1 MSYGEY
7 NISWLR
13 PWLWTIIVGIFLT
26 PSIRIPGGVPSIRI
40 GELLLIPFTL
50 YLMMRVVRGNRVV
63 LAWGVRQSTLLCMFV
78 LLVLSMLMGSILGVG
93 VSFGDFNQ
101 FARFTKFAFIYTV
114 AVSVIHLSET
124 RGEETKRI
132 YDLIVLCSVI
142 LAIIV
147 FQQFFD
153 VFGLNRHYVRY
164 VAPTQHESL
173 IGDYS
178 WPRPVGM
185 IGNPN
190 EVAFLFVLGGLAA
203 SYRLVQGG
211 GGIYAGATLANLAA
225 LALTLS
231 RTGFVAFI
239 VGTGYLFVIQVF
251 VRRDRSLGSRLKYL
265 SLPLGLLVAVIT
277 YVLTNPVLYE
287 AIGWRFMTLMEFQS
301 TSSWQERLQSWQ
313 TNIQLFWESP
323 LIGVGPLRH
332 AGTSSAA
339 DNEWLLLVRS
349 YGILGTVLLVIG
361 MVWPHLKAQ
370 KNVLRVFITSVLF
383 GTAVYMVPAAV
394 FHSLS
399 LMPLLLIILS
409 AEDSTVRPLTLA

>member
-1 MSYGEY
+1 
-7 NISWLR
+7 
-13 PWLWTIIVGIFLT
+13 
-26 PSIRIPGGVPSIRI
+26 
-40 GELLLIPFTL
+40 
-50 YLMMRVVRGNRVV
+50 
-63 LAWGVRQSTLLCMFV
+63 MFV
-78 LLVLSMLMGSILGVG
+78 FLVLSMLMGGILGVG
-93 VSFGDFNQ
+93 VSFGDLNQ

-114 AVSVIHLSET
+114 SVSVIHLSET
-124 RGEETKRI
+124 TEKEIKQI
-132 YDLIVLCSVI
+132 YNLITICSVI

-153 VFGLNRHYVRY
+153 IFGLNRHYVRY

-173 IGDYS
+173 IGDYP

-203 SYRLVQGG
+203 SYRLIQGG
-211 GGIYAGATLANLAA
+211 GEIYAGATLANLAA

-231 RTGFVAFI
+231 RTGFVSFI
-239 VGTGYLFVIQVF
+239 LGAGYLFVIQVF

-265 SLPLGLLVAVIT
+265 ALPLGLLVAVIT
-277 YVLTNPVLYE
+277 YVLANPVLYE

-313 TNIQLFWESP
+313 INIQLFWESP

-332 AGTSSAA
+332 AGISSAA

-370 KNVLRVFITSVLF
+370 KNVLRVFITGVLF

>member
-7 NISWLR
+7 DISWLR

-26 PSIRIPGGVPSIRI
+26 PSIRIPGGVPSVRI

-50 YLMMRVVRGNRVV
+50 YLMIRVVRGNRVV

-78 LLVLSMLMGSILGVG
+78 FLVLSMLMGGILGVG
-93 VSFGDFNQ
+93 VSFGDLNQ
-101 FARFTKFAFIYTV
+101 FARFAKFAFIYTV
-114 AVSVIHLSET
+114 SVSVIHLSEAS
-124 RGEETKRI
+124 EKETKQT
-132 YDLIVLCSVI
+132 YDLIALCSVI
-142 LAIIV
+142 LAVIV

-173 IGDYS
+173 IGDYP

-203 SYRLVQGG
+203 SYRLIQGG
-211 GGIYAGATLANLAA
+211 GEIYAGATLANLAA

-231 RTGFVAFI
+231 RTGFVSFI
-239 VGTGYLFVIQVF
+239 VGAGYLFVIQVF

-265 SLPLGLLVAVIT
+265 ALPLGLLVAVIT
-277 YVLTNPVLYE
+277 YVLANPVLYE

-313 TNIQLFWESP
+313 INIQLFWESP

-332 AGTSSAA
+332 AGISSAA

-370 KNVLRVFITSVLF
+370 KNVLRVFITGVLL